1 MKIHSLATQKLAE
14 LTKLGGGAVQETGD
28 DFAKQLMDVMREVN
42 SAQNEAV
49 QAKTDFV
56 AGRPVEIHD
65 VMIAMERASV
75 AMNLTMAVR
84 NKMLEAYQEIMR
96 TQV

>member
-1 MKIHSLATQKLAE
+1 MKIHSLGTQKVAE
-14 LTKLGGGAVQETGD
+14 LAKLGGSTAQETGD

-42 SAQNEAV
+42 AAQNEAV

-56 AGRPVEIHD
+56 MGRPVEIHD

-84 NKMLEAYQEIMR
+84 NKVLEAYQEIMR

>member
-1 MKIHSLATQKLAE
+1 MKIHSLATQQLAE
-14 LTKLGGGAVQETGD
+14 LSKLAGGAAQETGD
-28 DFAKQLMDVMREVN
+28 DFAKQLMDVMKEVN
-42 SAQNEAV
+42 EAQNEAV

-56 AGRPVEIHD
+56 TGRPVEIHD

-84 NKMLEAYQEIMR
+84 NKVLEAYQEIMR